1 MVAGAQGCSTV
12 RTVPLLD
19 GPITIEGAV
28 DVRRGAGYVRPFRL
42 PVADLDLHHPMLVM
56 MASCPAGVRLRLRT
70 DSRTIAFDVE
80 QRFPP
85 PPMEVRTPRY
95 DATIDNEVVATT
107 TAPGERERVVLDGL
121 PAGEKVVEV
130 WLPVLPGVRLV
141 GDVDLDDGA
150 TAEPAP
156 DDRPRWLTYGS
167 SITHCGEAHGPAR
180 TWPATAARLLDR
192 HLTCLGFAG
201 MAHLDPL
208 VARTIARLRIDSI
221 TLKLGIN
228 VHNMASLK
236 ERTFLPMVHGF
247 LEAIREGHPTT
258 PITVVSPILSPSR
271 EDDVRS
277 ERTNMDGT
285 VETLVGDLTL
295 RQMRALLQSAV
306 ELRQRRGDEHLTY
319 LDGTQ
324 LFGVDPSDVD
334 LLPDGLHPNGDGYER
349 IGQRYAEAVAS
360 GAAG

>member
-1 MVAGAQGCSTV
+1 V
-12 RTVPLLD
+12 RSVPLTG

-28 DVRRGAGYVRPFRL
+28 DVRRGDGYVRPFRL

-70 DSRTIAFDVE
+70 DSTVVAFEVE

-85 PPMEVRTPRY
+85 PPLEVETPHY
-95 DATIDNEVVATT
+95 DVTVDNQVVATT

-121 PAGEKVVEV
+121 PAGDKDLDV
-130 WLPVLPGVRLV
+130 WLPVFPGVRLV
-141 GDVDLDDGA
+141 GDLELDDGA
-150 TAEPAP
+150 SAEPAP
-156 DDRPRWLTYGS
+156 DERPRWLTYGS
-167 SITHCGEAHGPAR
+167 SITHCGEAHSPAR
-180 TWPATAARLLDR
+180 SWPATAARLLDR
-192 HLTCLGFAG
+192 HLTCMGFAG

-208 VARTIARLRIDSI
+208 VARTIARLPLDSI

-228 VHNMASLK
+228 VHNMASLN
-236 ERTFLPMVHGF
+236 ERTFLPLVHGF
-247 LEAIREGHPTT
+247 LDTIRDGHPTT
-258 PITVVSPILSPSR
+258 PITVISPILSPSR

-277 ERTNMDGT
+277 ERTLPDGS
-285 VETLVGDLTL
+285 VEILVGDLTL
-295 RQMRALLQSAV
+295 RQMRAVLQSAV

-334 LLPDGLHPNGDGYER
+334 LLPDGLHPNGEGYER
-349 IGQRYAEAVAS
+349 IGQRYAAAVA
-360 GAAG
+360 AGDAW

>member
-1 MVAGAQGCSTV
+1 V

-19 GPITIEGAV
+19 GPVSIEGAV

-42 PVADLDLHHPMLVM
+42 PVADLDLHHPALVF

-70 DSRTIAFDVE
+70 DSTAVAFEVE

-85 PPMEVRTPRY
+85 PEFETRTPTY
-95 DATIDNEVVATT
+95 DATVDNELVAS
-107 TAPGERERVVLDGL
+107 APVKGERERVVLDGL
-121 PAGEKVVEV
+121 PAGDKVVEV
-130 WLPVLPGVRLV
+130 WLPVFPGVRLV
-141 GDVDLDDGA
+141 GDVEVDDGA
-150 TAEPAP
+150 SAEPAA
-156 DDRPRWLTYGS
+156 DERTRWLVYGS
-167 SITHCGEAHGPAR
+167 SISHCMEAHGPAR

-192 HLTCLGFAG
+192 HLTSMGFAG

-208 VARTIARLRIDSI
+208 VARTIARLRVDQI

-228 VHNMASLK
+228 IHNGATLR
-236 ERTFLPMVHGF
+236 ERTFLPLVHGF
-247 LEAIREGHPTT
+247 LDGIRDGHPTT

-277 ERTNMDGT
+277 ERTNMDGS

-295 RQMRALLQSAV
+295 RQMRELLRSAV

-319 LDGTQ
+319 LDGTT
-324 LFGVDPSDVD
+324 LFGADPSDVD
-334 LLPDGLHPNGDGYER
+334 LLPDGLHPNGDGYEL
-349 IGQRYAEAVAS
+349 IGRRYAAAVA
-360 GAAG
+360 AGDAR

>member
-1 MVAGAQGCSTV
+1 
-12 RTVPLLD
+12 
-19 GPITIEGAV
+19 
-28 DVRRGAGYVRPFRL
+28 
-42 PVADLDLHHPMLVM
+42 
-56 MASCPAGVRLRLRT
+56 
-70 DSRTIAFDVE
+70 
-80 QRFPP
+80 
-85 PPMEVRTPRY
+85 
-95 DATIDNEVVATT
+95 
-107 TAPGERERVVLDGL
+107 
-121 PAGEKVVEV
+121 
-130 WLPVLPGVRLV
+130 
-141 GDVDLDDGA
+141 
-150 TAEPAP
+150 
-156 DDRPRWLTYGS
+156 
-167 SITHCGEAHGPAR
+167 
-180 TWPATAARLLDR
+180 
-192 HLTCLGFAG
+192 
-201 MAHLDPL
+201 
-208 VARTIARLRIDSI
+208 
-221 TLKLGIN
+221 
-228 VHNMASLK
+228 MASLK